1 MNKKGMTLIEMIAA
15 LLILSIASLTLF
27 GGFSAVLQIM
37 GNSSAIKN
45 NSDMLL
51 SYAEKTMKEDIVD
64 KIQMNTNKV
73 TYTISSDKVSVPVSR
88 NISILNVKGDDKVH
102 LKALEDPDNQ
112 EKVKNTAV
120 YKTFKSNVDEFYK
133 SILKAKEEHEI
144 MEKENSYNA
153 SLKKVQL
160 MMSFQWISFPE
171 ELLPDMYRAK
181 LGAEDVYVFPY
192 YPWEI
197 KKGDLQHDHGGLMIL
212 LNKRNELVE
221 TNTDFD
227 DYIYVIYDYD
237 NDCWYYCSE
246 EAYRIKVRFSTADG
260 KVIYDVKNNGFIK
273 SWIDM
278 KNVIKNPKNGW
289 KVLDTDAEYNSENTD
304 AMWKKVS

>member
-102 LKALEDPDNQ
+102 LKALEVPDNQ

-171 ELLPDMYRAK
+171 ELLPDTYRAK

>member
-171 ELLPDMYRAK
+171 ELLPDTYRAK

-246 EAYRIKVRFSTADG
+246 EAYRIKVCFSTADG

>member
-171 ELLPDMYRAK
+171 ELLPDTYRAK

>member
-171 ELLPDMYRAK
+171 ELLPDTYRAK
-181 LGAEDVYVFPY
+181 LEAEDVYVFPY

>member
-37 GNSSAIKN
+37 GNSSEIKN

-171 ELLPDMYRAK
+171 ELLPDTYRAK

-260 KVIYDVKNNGFIK
+260 KVIYDVKNNGYIK
-273 SWIDM
+273 SWTDM

-289 KVLDTDAEYNSENTD
+289 KILDTDAEYNSENTD

>member
-37 GNSSAIKN
+37 GNSSEIKN

-171 ELLPDMYRAK
+171 EFLPDTYRAK

-260 KVIYDVKNNGFIK
+260 KVIYDVKNNGYIK
-273 SWIDM
+273 SWTDM